1 MNAIFFL
8 YSTAT
13 IYMWYMY
20 VMYVCEAQGD
30 TYMWAGWLMMAQ
42 DVTQSAIFN
51 SILFYSIVNSS
62 ATIYMI
68 YVCDVCMWST
78 GWYIY
83 TYICT
88 HRVIH
93 LYVSWMINDGTGCH
107 SECNR
112 RLKCWSSGNPILP
125 TLENTFTFR
134 NWIFFILMLEKGNK
148 PNFLAKNSL

>member
-1 MNAIFFL
+1 MMAQGECNIFF

-88 HRVIH
+88 YMYAQGDTSICE
-93 LYVSWMINDGTGCH
+93 LDD
-107 SECNR
+107 
-112 RLKCWSSGNPILP
+112 
-125 TLENTFTFR
+125 
-134 NWIFFILMLEKGNK
+134 
-148 PNFLAKNSL
+148 